1 MKFIYLLLALFPFL
15 ALADHHGEKKTAPA
29 VYRHVVMFKFK
40 DEATKEQ
47 TTLIEKEFAAL
58 EKKIPTITGIEWGP
72 NVSPESHDQGF
83 THCFIVSFKDKAGLE
98 SYLPHEAHKAFVAKL
113 LPVLDKVLVI
123 DFVPQK

>member
-1 MKFIYLLLALFPFL
+1 MKTILFLLALVPFL
-15 ALADHHGEKKTAPA
+15 AMADHHGEKKAEPA
-29 VYRHVVMFKFK
+29 AYRHVVALKFK

-47 TTLIEKEFAAL
+47 KALIEKEFTAL

-72 NVSPESHDQGF
+72 NVSPENHANGF

-98 SYLPHEAHKAFVAKL
+98 VYLPHEAHKAFVANL
-113 LPVLDKVLVI
+113 LPVMDKVFVI